1 MRLQSCLVNHMSLC
15 LLFRKKGVFLG
26 QSLKGASTCVGRN
39 SVPTRGLFE
48 TCFHHS
54 PILSNTKGLAKV
66 RVLKFHTFENLSQ
79 LATLN
84 IFKVSTSCKFC
95 IFKYVKKYK
104 RKEWKLQDDEWIY
117 IICILYAEFYML
129 ITSLLWYT
137 NTYTVQIS
145 LEILKYTFYRC
156 KLMIVPW

>member
-54 PILSNTKGLAKV
+54 PIPSTQKV
-66 RVLKFHTFENLSQ
+66 LQKSGFWNFTLLKTFHSLQRWIFLRFQRHVNFAFLNMSRNIRGKNEN
-79 LATLN
+79 
-84 IFKVSTSCKFC
+84 CKMMNE
-95 IFKYVKKYK
+95 Y
-104 RKEWKLQDDEWIY
+104 
-117 IICILYAEFYML
+117 ILYAYYML
-129 ITSLLWYT
+129 SFICLSLHSSGT
-137 NTYTVQIS
+137 QIR
-145 LEILKYTFYRC
+145 IQCKY
-156 KLMIVPW
+156 L